1 MNATFDIVA
10 RTLVLAEPPPGTGTS
25 TTLTARLRR
34 HGFVVPLTG
43 VRFGLTLK
51 ANGEVVARHSWPP
64 PNVRYVQTDQ
74 DTLVSYPIS
83 WPSDSAVTLDIWL
96 VDALGV
102 RHTASAAWESG
113 TAPDPVP
120 PPDPDP
126 LPPPDPGGNDSIPS
140 NVSI

>member
-1 MNATFDIVA
+1 MNMNATFDIVA
-10 RTLVLAEPPPGTGTS
+10 RTLVLDEPPTGTS
-25 TTLTARLRR
+25 TTLTARLKR

-51 ANGEVVARHSWPP
+51 ANGEVVARHSWPQ

-74 DTLVSYPIS
+74 DTLASYPIS
-83 WPSDSAVTLDIWL
+83 WPTDSAVTLDIWL

-102 RHTASAAWESG
+102 RHTASAEWESG

-126 LPPPDPGGNDSIPS
+126 LPPPDPGGNDTIPS

>member
-1 MNATFDIVA
+1 MNATFDIVE
-10 RTLVLAEPPPGTGTS
+10 RTLTLDEPSTGTS
-25 TTLTARLRR
+25 TTLTARLKR

-51 ANGEVVARHSWPP
+51 ANGEVVARNSWPP

-102 RHTASAAWESG
+102 RHTASAEWESG
-113 TAPDPVP
+113 TAPDPAP

-126 LPPPDPGGNDSIPS
+126 LPPPDPGGNDTIPS